1 MKKTTRALIAFI
13 IFVYVAAVIVTAVFA
28 LNGKPYFYDVRV
40 AANDTRTVTHR
51 LDSFSSV
58 TFCQYDGTYYG
69 GEDNGITFR
78 FEEKASLQKPEI
90 VVPQAIDAFVKASVN
105 NGVLEL
111 GTDFLPML
119 EDSTMRTHCWFRVDV
134 RVPVTVYLPAGT
146 LASLTVPEVCDN
158 IRFNIVSLTAKSFAY
173 NGLRDVT
180 FSGCRIDTLCNSGG
194 FPDSLDLNGSQRD
207 YGTFSVMMEK
217 NTEVKD
223 MIVWRNPSKL
233 VLKTDSVSSVGLL
246 IREVGYDRN
255 VDLSIANANVGQ
267 FRWIPGS
274 YSSRL
279 RLDIT
284 EPFDL
289 SLNR

>member
-40 AANDTRTVTHR
+40 AENDTRTVTHR

-58 TFCQYDGTYYG
+58 AFCQYDGTYYG
-69 GEDNGITFR
+69 EEENGITFR

-111 GTDFLPML
+111 GTDFFPML
-119 EDSTMRTHCWFRVDV
+119 EDSTMRTHCWFRVNV
-134 RVPVTVYLPAGT
+134 KVPVTVYLPAGT
-146 LASLTVPEVCDN
+146 LASLTVPEVNGN
-158 IRFNIVSLTAKSFAY
+158 IRFNIVGLTAKSFVY
-173 NGLRDVT
+173 NGFRDLT
-180 FSGCRIDTLCNSGG
+180 FSGCRIDTLRNSGG
-194 FPDSLDLNGSQRD
+194 LPDSLDLNESQRD
-207 YGTFSVMMEK
+207 YETFSIMMEK

-223 MIVWRNPSKL
+223 MIVRRNPSKL
-233 VLKTDSVSSVGLL
+233 VLKTDSVSSIGLL